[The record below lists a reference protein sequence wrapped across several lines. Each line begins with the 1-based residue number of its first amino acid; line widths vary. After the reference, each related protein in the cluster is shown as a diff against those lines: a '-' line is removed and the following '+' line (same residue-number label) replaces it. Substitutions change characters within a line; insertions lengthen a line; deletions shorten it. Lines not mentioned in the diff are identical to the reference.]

1 MEEKYIITVIGKQ
14 TVDGEQDK
22 IEVITAGDMT
32 IEEGKITI
40 TYPEFTSDTPA
51 KQTDTTVTLE
61 NGVLCID
68 RQGEMSSHL
77 ILEQG
82 VRHECLYQTPMG
94 QMFIGIFTD
103 SITVDIDEH
112 GGVINAAYQLDFNR
126 SVVRI
131 DRTAATLSSKSR
143 LTMT

>member
-1 MEEKYIITVIGKQ
+1 MKQENYIITVIGKQ

-22 IEVITAGDMT
+22 IEVITAGDMA

-40 TYPEFTSDTPA
+40 TYPEFTNDTPA
-51 KQTDTTVTLE
+51 KQTDTAVTLE

-103 SITVDIDEH
+103 SITVDVDEH

-126 SVVRI
+126 SVVSYNEFNI
-131 DRTAATLSSKSR
+131 SVKEK
-143 LTMT
+143 